1 MLQNKIHVFEQ
12 LVYGARAFWFNISPF
27 YSKDLPI
34 HIDAISMGMSIVFF
48 KGP

>member
-1 MLQNKIHVFEQ
+1 MLQNKIYVFEQ
-12 LVYGARAFWFNISPF
+12 LVYWARAFWLNINPL
-27 YSKDLPI
+27 YSVDLPI